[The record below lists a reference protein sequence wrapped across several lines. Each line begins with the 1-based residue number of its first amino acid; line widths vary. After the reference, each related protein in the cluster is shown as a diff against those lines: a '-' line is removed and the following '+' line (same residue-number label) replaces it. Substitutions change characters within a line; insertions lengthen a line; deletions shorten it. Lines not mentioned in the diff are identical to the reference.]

1 MKFFKTIRFD
11 GSDENVYLKAAE
23 PDEWTVSG
31 CFEFAAIEPENLT
44 GKLKQ
49 AFRNG
54 MMGLESYGR
63 TTFVIV
69 AEMNDDEYEHAV
81 QLLVD
86 YFMTEFGAPSREEAE
101 PHAREEIDYIA
112 DLCSEKPINTLFAVR
127 REIDEEGNL
136 HEAFHEIKR
145 SNSGEADH
153 AKIWEV
159 VPDDA

>member
-31 CFEFAAIEPENLT
+31 CFEFAAIEQENLT

-54 MMGLESYGR
+54 MMGLQSYGR
-63 TTFVIV
+63 TTFVVV
-69 AEMNDDEYEHAV
+69 ADMKDDEYEHAV

-101 PHAREEIDYIA
+101 AAVAPKIA
-112 DLCSEKPINTLFAVR
+112 LSITISTTPAHTTATALAPTI
-127 REIDEEGNL
+127 
-136 HEAFHEIKR
+136 
-145 SNSGEADH
+145 
-153 AKIWEV
+153 
-159 VPDDA
+159 